1 MEKLWIRMG
10 DNDDYNKEDSPYD
23 AGTHVSSLLWT
34 ENKPEASDIVWREP
48 YGVDVRPVFRD
59 YNYISLF
66 WGDDDAQPVQQL
78 SKEEKVAFT
87 QGLLEGD

>member
-10 DNDDYNKEDSPYD
+10 DNDDYNEESSPYD
-23 AGTHVSSLLWT
+23 AGVHVSSLIWD
-34 ENKPEASDIVWREP
+34 ENKPEASDIVWREK
-48 YGVDVRPVFRD
+48 YGVDVHPVFSD

-66 WGDDDAQPVQQL
+66 WGDDDAQPIRQL
-78 SKEEKVAFT
+78 SREEKVAFT